1 MAVPFINRISFKKK
15 IRDERGWIIIRL
27 SKGVLHKDIMY
38 TYEGDPELVPRT
50 CVRVLQCVQHNKDKA
65 APKGE

>member
-1 MAVPFINRISFKKK
+1 MAAPFINRISFKKK

-38 TYEGDPELVPRT
+38 T
-50 CVRVLQCVQHNKDKA
+50 
-65 APKGE
+65 